1 MIFKRMR
8 EHILGKAI
16 RGKLVPQ
23 LHEEGNVKQI
33 GNAPTNV
40 PFAIPSTWRWC
51 SLGNLV
57 DYGKAE
63 KISCND
69 IPSSTWVLELEDIEE
84 NTGKILE
91 KKRDVEVKS
100 NKNVFEEGYLL
111 YSKLRPYLN
120 KVVIADECGVCTT
133 ELIPIN
139 VKSAKA
145 PLLAKYLQFFLMS
158 PDFVDY
164 ANRHSHGTKPRLGT
178 NDAKAANIPI
188 PPFEEQNR
196 IVAKIESLFGE
207 IDRAEKAYE
216 ELQSLANVL
225 RGQILQK
232 AIQGKLVPQLPEDGV
247 VEQIGHAPEEMP
259 FELPASWKWA
269 SLNSIGTIV
278 SGATPKTSVAEF
290 WNGDINWVTP
300 ADLGKSS
307 SKWISHGSRF
317 LTKAGLKSCSAV
329 LMPKG
334 SIVYSSRAPIGH
346 IAIAANELCTNQG
359 CKSFVPKEEYILT
372 EWAYYTLIAR
382 TKDIQSRASGT
393 TFKEISGT
401 GMGNTLIPLPPLA
414 EQKRIVAKVEA
425 LFEQIDLMTKQI
437 VLGTT
442 RWRGPAQSQ
451 ALNVVQAF
459 SAAG

>member
-1 MIFKRMR
+1 MHLYDFESGKSDCLNIDQQIDPKWQWFKLPELVSFKIGKTPYRGNINYWYGDVPWVAIADITASNG
-8 EHILGKAI
+8 HISNTAECITELAKEECFKNNIAKAGSLLMSFKLSIGKMAI
-16 RGKLVPQ
+16 LDIDAAHNEAIISMTVNNNSEISKKFLFYFLPYFAQKESKV
-23 LHEEGNVKQI
+23 NAVK
-33 GNAPTNV
+33 GPT
-40 PFAIPSTWRWC
+40 
-51 SLGNLV
+51 
-57 DYGKAE
+57 
-63 KISCND
+63 
-69 IPSSTWVLELEDIEE
+69 
-84 NTGKILE
+84 
-91 KKRDVEVKS
+91 
-100 NKNVFEEGYLL
+100 
-111 YSKLRPYLN
+111 LN
-120 KVVIADECGVCTT
+120 KDKLLRLKIACPEIKEQ
-133 ELIPIN
+133 ELIVQKLDTIF
-139 VKSAKA
+139 A
-145 PLLAKYLQFFLMS
+145 
-158 PDFVDY
+158 
-164 ANRHSHGTKPRLGT
+164 
-178 NDAKAANIPI
+178 
-188 PPFEEQNR
+188 E
-196 IVAKIESLFGE
+196 IE
-207 IDRAEKAYE
+207 RAEKAYE

-414 EQKRIVAKVEA
+414 EQQRIVAKIEA
-425 LFEQIDLMTKQI
+425 LFEQIDLMTK
-437 VLGTT
+437 
-442 RWRGPAQSQ
+442 
-451 ALNVVQAF
+451 
-459 SAAG
+459 

>member
-23 LHEEGNVKQI
+23 LHEEGYVKQI
-33 GNAPTNV
+33 CNAPTNV
-40 PFAIPSTWRWC
+40 PFAIPSTWKWC

-145 PLLAKYLQFFLMS
+145 PLLPKYLQFFLMS

-164 ANRHSHGTKPRLGT
+164 ANRHSHGAKPRLGT

-207 IDRAEKAYE
+207 IDRAEEAYE

-247 VEQIGHAPEEMP
+247 VNQIGDAPAEVP
-259 FELPASWKWA
+259 FDIPDSWKWLTLEA
-269 SLNSIGTIV
+269 IGFWKA
-278 SGATPKTSVAEF
+278 GATPSRSVKEYYENGTIPWLKT
-290 WNGDINWVTP
+290 GDLTDGIISTVEEQITQDALDSCTAHIN
-300 ADLGKSS
+300 S
-307 SKWISHGSRF
+307 
-317 LTKAGLKSCSAV
+317 
-329 LMPKG
+329 KG
-334 SIVYSSRAPIGH
+334 SVLIAMYGATIGKLGVLD
-346 IAIAANELCTNQG
+346 IDCATNQA
-359 CKSFVPKEEYILT
+359 CCACQVNSSLIYNWYLF
-372 EWAYYTLIAR
+372 YYLMSQRANFIAQGAGGAQTNISK
-382 TKDIQSRASGT
+382 TKIT
-393 TFKEISGT
+393 VYP
-401 GMGNTLIPLPPLA
+401 IPLPPLA

-425 LFEQIDLMTKQI
+425 LFEQIDLMTK
-437 VLGTT
+437 
-442 RWRGPAQSQ
+442 
-451 ALNVVQAF
+451 
-459 SAAG
+459 

>member
-23 LHEEGNVKQI
+23 LHEEGYVKQI
-33 GNAPTNV
+33 CNAPTNV
-40 PFAIPSTWRWC
+40 PFAIPSTWKWC

-145 PLLAKYLQFFLMS
+145 PLLPKYLQFFLMS

-164 ANRHSHGTKPRLGT
+164 ANRHSHGAKPRLGT

-207 IDRAEKAYE
+207 IDRAEEAYE

-225 RGQILQK
+225 RCQILQK
-232 AIQGKLVPQLPEDGV
+232 AIQGKLVPQLPDDGV
-247 VEQIGHAPEEMP
+247 VEQIGDLPAELP
-259 FELPASWKWA
+259 FEIPDSWKWGLLENYVTINPSA
-269 SLNSIGTIV
+269 SKLDDNTEV
-278 SGATPKTSVAEF
+278 SFLPMASVHPGFVNNFDREESKLWANAKKGF
-290 WNGDINWVTP
+290 SKFANGDVLI
-300 ADLGKSS
+300 AK
-307 SKWISHGSRF
+307 ISPCFENR
-317 LTKAGLKSCSAV
+317 KSCIVRDLINGFGA
-329 LMPKG
+329 G
-334 SIVYSSRAPIGH
+334 STELITMRPTDLIYAEYLLWYVKTKYVIDYCSS
-346 IAIAANELCTNQG
+346 
-359 CKSFVPKEEYILT
+359 
-372 EWAYYTLIAR
+372 
-382 TKDIQSRASGT
+382 
-393 TFKEISGT
+393 TFKGT
-401 GMGNTLIPLPPLA
+401 VGQQRINPDRYKSMPIPVPPLA
-414 EQKRIVAKVEA
+414 EQKRIVAKIET
-425 LFEQIDLMTKQI
+425 LLEQVDLMTK
-437 VLGTT
+437 
-442 RWRGPAQSQ
+442 
-451 ALNVVQAF
+451 
-459 SAAG
+459 